1 MSSPRLDTSKFGPNF
16 EDEDDEDDGLLSR
29 FNTDSDYWQ
38 LLKKILR
45 PTATF
50 TTLFVYGT
58 LAQMAVFLFAFL
70 GYILHSVFLIP
81 AMLLFTAMYP
91 VGLLA
96 TFTVVVL
103 KLRDR

>member
-16 EDEDDEDDGLLSR
+16 DDEDDEDDGLLSR
-29 FNTDSDYWQ
+29 FDTDSEFWQ
-38 LLKKILR
+38 LLTKILR

-50 TTLFVYGT
+50 TTLFVYGG
-58 LAQMAVFLFAFL
+58 LAQAAVFLFAFL
-70 GYILHSVFLIP
+70 GYILHWVFLIP
-81 AMLLFTAMYP
+81 AMLLFAVMYP

-96 TFTVVVL
+96 TFVVVVL